1 MQGGVPH
8 GRHSQQP
15 HGAAVHEDGDVTW
28 TSNKMPSSLRR
39 HDVNEPPPKIQC
51 MDLNSTHD
59 AGIAEEMHAGAEFD
73 TDFVNPDI
81 DEDVVV
87 NDATGEH
94 HENKGDGG
102 VNLCGNL
109 QQNKACPS
117 SLAFTTDQKWT
128 IALLKVLDDMNAPD
142 YAFKSIMEWARD
154 ARADGYSFKAVVG
167 GVSRSR
173 NVDSLINSVHNARL
187 VLPSV
192 LTVNCPHPPDSD
204 VICFD
209 FVPQLLSL
217 LQNRSIMTA
226 ENLVIDV
233 NDPLKPYTSPDH
245 VLNEAISGSEYRK
258 AYDRLITDPT
268 QQLFVPIIQWIDRTK
283 VSGNDRF
290 SLKPY
295 MFTPAIFKEKF
306 RRSIKAWGYHGFLPK
321 NTTSTAQNAIKKQG
335 DNMRNY
341 HQELEAVLTTFR
353 ESGPRLKGIILPI
366 GSQGFIRVDIV
377 TCVLFI
383 IQDMQEGDQLCGRY
397 GPHGPSIHRHSR
409 SCNVSFQ
416 DLGNWKTKCSY
427 LVASE
432 MHQISQSDQATRT
445 QWSQHQVNNAFN
457 SIVFADPVRGI
468 FGATPVETMHA
479 FRKGILEHV
488 TYLVLTNVPPSKKA
502 AFDNLAIGFHK
513 SHRQT
518 YRKVYPS
525 TDFTN
530 GVTNL
535 TKITAKERLG
545 LVFLFVILFQYDEGW
560 NIITKCFEKERKEN
574 TAGNQ
579 VVQQGIDVP
588 GILEVLESLLTFD
601 AWLRKSDY
609 WSTTDPQECNRVMKR
624 IKKSIGKFM
633 KMCHDGIPNGRANA
647 WKFPKFHELHHI
659 VDDISRFGAPA
670 NFCAERP
677 ESLLIPAAKKP
688 GRRAQKRHEG
698 SAFEL
703 QAAQR
708 LQQSFVIQSV
718 YSRIWH
724 DDALV
729 EETSVDSGKI
739 IGVHNLGQA
748 TFASVSRLLAANG
761 KWQYEVGWRTK
772 TDTKF
777 MKVPPRLL
785 QFLCDT
791 FLVGDATTIQFC
803 TEYKANGQTFRC
815 HPCYQSDGAIYD
827 WMKVDF
833 GEPHGIRPCRLAAVV
848 LVESPN
854 HQVEDFQV
862 KLVVQSVTEM
872 TGVQSVLLTEWYFD
886 DTYHSVSPDRI
897 IAPCFVITI
906 THDGSKVLVTRPLEE
921 WADEFT

>member
-1 MQGGVPH
+1 M
-8 GRHSQQP
+8 S
-15 HGAAVHEDGDVTW
+15 
-28 TSNKMPSSLRR
+28 
-39 HDVNEPPPKIQC
+39 
-51 MDLNSTHD
+51 
-59 AGIAEEMHAGAEFD
+59 
-73 TDFVNPDI
+73 

-87 NDATGEH
+87 NDQEVTGEDQIT
-94 HENKGDGG
+94 ERDGNAKF
-102 VNLCGNL
+102 VGNL
-109 QQNKACPS
+109 EDNNHHP
-117 SLAFTTDQKWT
+117 SLAYTTDQKWT

-142 YAFKSIMEWARD
+142 YAFKSMMEWARD
-154 ARADGYSFKAVVG
+154 ACADGYSFQAVTG
-167 GVSRSR
+167 GVARSK
-173 NVDSLINSVHNARL
+173 NVDALINSVHNGRL

-192 LTVNCPHPPDSD
+192 LTVNCPHPPESD

-217 LQNRSIMTA
+217 LQNRSIMTQ

-233 NDPLKPYTSPDH
+233 NDPLKAYTSPDN

-268 QQLFVPIIQWIDRTK
+268 KQLFVPIIQWIDRTTI
-283 VSGNDRF
+283 SGNDRF

-341 HQELEAVLTTFR
+341 HKELEAVLTTFR

-383 IQDMQEGDQLCGRY
+383 IQDMQEGDVLCGRY
-397 GPHGPSIHRHSR
+397 GTHGPSIQRHSR

-416 DLGNWKTKCSY
+416 DLGNWKTKCTY
-427 LVASE
+427 LVASD
-432 MHQISQSDQATRT
+432 MHLISQSDQATRT

-502 AFDNLAIGFHK
+502 AFDNLAVGFHK

-535 TKITAKERLG
+535 TRITAKERLG

-574 TAGNQ
+574 GGSNQ
-579 VVQQGIDVP
+579 VLQPGVDVP

-609 WSTTDPQECNRVMKR
+609 WSTSDPGESNRAMTRV
-624 IKKSIGKFM
+624 KKSISKFM

-698 SAFEL
+698 SSFEL

-708 LQQSFVIQSV
+708 LQQSFIIQSV
-718 YSRIWH
+718 YSRIWD
-724 DDALV
+724 DDAGV
-729 EETSVDSGKI
+729 KVSAAESGKKV
-739 IGVHNLGQA
+739 GAHNFGQA
-748 TFASVSRLLAANG
+748 TFGFVSRFLAGNG
-761 KWQYEVGWRTK
+761 KWQYDVAFNTK
-772 TDTKF
+772 TITDY
-777 MKVPPRLL
+777 MKVPSRMLH
-785 QFLCDT
+785 FLCDT
-791 FLVGDATTIQFC
+791 FLIGGAEAVQFC
-803 TEYKANGQTFRC
+803 TEYKANGQTYRC

-827 WMKVDF
+827 WMTIDF
-833 GEPHGIRPCRLAAVV
+833 GEPRGILPCRLAAVV
-848 LVESPN
+848 VLERSNNNCEV
-854 HQVEDFQV
+854 Q
-862 KLVVQSVTEM
+862 LVVQSVTEM

-897 IAPCFVITI
+897 KAPCFVITI
-906 THDGSKVLVTRPLEE
+906 SHDGSKVLVTRALEE